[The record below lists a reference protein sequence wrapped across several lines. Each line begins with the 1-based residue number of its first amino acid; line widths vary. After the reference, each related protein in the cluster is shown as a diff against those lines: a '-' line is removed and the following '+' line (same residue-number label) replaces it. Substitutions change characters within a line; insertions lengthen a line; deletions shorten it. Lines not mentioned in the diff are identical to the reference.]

1 MLCLFMLVS
10 AQAGAQTMSTLQG
23 KVVAIAD
30 GDSITL
36 LDATNRRQ
44 NIRLQGID
52 SPEIR
57 QEFGEQAKQNLAN
70 LVFGRQV
77 VVEYYKYDN
86 YGHILGKVLLLDGL
100 DVNLEQIRDG
110 MAWHYKEYEAD
121 QPKPDRKTY
130 ARAEREARDAR
141 RGIWAD
147 VQQQPPMPP
156 WVWRRVERRRERPP
170 VLIYGKIIGNTRTK
184 IYHRPDCPN
193 YNKVGAENKIE
204 FETVEEAEKAGY
216 RAARNCP

>member
-1 MLCLFMLVS
+1 MNTAYKFAFMLCLFLLVF
-10 AQAGAQTMSTLQG
+10 AQVGAQTMSTLQG

-30 GDSITL
+30 GDSLTI
-36 LDATNRRQ
+36 LDATNRKQ

-77 VVEYYKYDN
+77 IVEYYKHDT

-100 DVNLEQIRDG
+100 DVNLEQIKDG

-121 QPKPDRKTY
+121 QS
-130 ARAEREARDAR
+130 
-141 RGIWAD
+141 
-147 VQQQPPMPP
+147 
-156 WVWRRVERRRERPP
+156 
-170 VLIYGKIIGNTRTK
+170 
-184 IYHRPDCPN
+184 
-193 YNKVGAENKIE
+193 
-204 FETVEEAEKAGY
+204 
-216 RAARNCP
+216 